1 MDTKKCIAELQWV
14 KEYGFFLD
22 RNMPG
27 VDDIIEAL
35 EEGIQALRKQIP
47 REPIEKQVHLNSWHG
62 DTKRWVCPTCG
73 SLVEVDDNECYATE
87 YYPTCKCGQRIEWNN
102 LINDY
107 EMKWNDEV

>member
-1 MDTKKCIAELQWV
+1 MIDMMCTKKCIIIKERNKMDTKKCIAELQWV

-47 REPIEKQVHLNSWHG
+47 REPIEKQVHLNS
-62 DTKRWVCPTCG
+62 
-73 SLVEVDDNECYATE
+73 
-87 YYPTCKCGQRIEWNN
+87 
-102 LINDY
+102 
-107 EMKWNDEV
+107 